1 MIPPRPSYSYCIF
14 EAGWWQEGWGHGC
27 LQQWSPT
34 AIKYLP
40 EHAKPR
46 KLPPSIP
53 VERGQHCT
61 WREAPPQLRVL
72 LGPPHKDSHTPQPP
86 PPSPPKADP
95 AHGQFQQ
102 LEGGQVSTQ
111 PTDCMTC
118 LEVNRKQ
125 QIHQE
130 GTNVS
135 IAAGRQIHRGAHLV
149 LGATRVSQEV
159 GRWLLRALR
168 HRAQNIQYSLC
179 SKQAATESKPLH
191 FKGAFRP
198 WAVVGIGTILQRGKV
213 LLLREQV
220 LPSSLRDS
228 SIQSFQGL
236 GPLHLSTHS
245 LNFQICIA
253 EHIAGQAFFQIY
265 KELFKSES
273 LYFITPL

>member
-1 MIPPRPSYSYCIF
+1 
-14 EAGWWQEGWGHGC
+14 
-27 LQQWSPT
+27 
-34 AIKYLP
+34 
-40 EHAKPR
+40 
-46 KLPPSIP
+46 
-53 VERGQHCT
+53 
-61 WREAPPQLRVL
+61 
-72 LGPPHKDSHTPQPP
+72 
-86 PPSPPKADP
+86 
-95 AHGQFQQ
+95 
-102 LEGGQVSTQ
+102 
-111 PTDCMTC
+111 MTC

-159 GRWLLRALR
+159 GRWLLSALR
-168 HRAQNIQYSLC
+168 HRAQHIQYSLC

-198 WAVVGIGTILQRGKV
+198 WAVVGIETILQRGKV

-220 LPSSLRDS
+220 LPSSLTHS

-236 GPLHLSTHS
+236 GPLHLSTYS

-253 EHIAGQAFFQIY
+253 EQAFFQIY
-265 KELFKSES
+265 KELFKS
-273 LYFITPL
+273 